1 MPGSSQTK
9 RSVTIAGHR
18 TSLSLEDVFW
28 EELKA
33 WAAEEG
39 LSLNALVSRL
49 DEGRQ
54 TNLSSCL
61 RVAVLRRIQERLTRL
76 EAKAGRPPTG

>member
-9 RSVTIAGHR
+9 RSVTVAGHR
-18 TSLSLEDVFW
+18 TSLSLEDIFW

-33 WAAEEG
+33 WAAEEN

-61 RVAVLRRIQERLTRL
+61 RVAVLRRLQDRLAEQETR
-76 EAKAGRPPTG
+76 AKRPPTA